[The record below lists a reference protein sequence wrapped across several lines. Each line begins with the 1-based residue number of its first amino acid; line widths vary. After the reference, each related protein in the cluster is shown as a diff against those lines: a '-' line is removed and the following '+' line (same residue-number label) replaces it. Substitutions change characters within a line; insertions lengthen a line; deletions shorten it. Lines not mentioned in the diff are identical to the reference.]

1 MNYLLST
8 KRASTAFAL
17 SIGAG
22 VIALIIGLVVGGG
35 AAAAELA
42 DPGAVVRFGQPIAK
56 LVLNFSM
63 AVTVGTLVFAAFALP
78 NKSAL
83 LPKALDLAAGAAVV
97 WALAGAMNFLFT
109 YLYVSGSA
117 ISFEDSFGQSLW
129 LFATSIEL
137 GISLALNVA
146 AAVVISVLAIMFR
159 SLTATA
165 LIAALGFAALAP
177 MALIGHSAGAA
188 GHAMAVNSI
197 GIHLVAVVIWIGGLV
212 ALFSLRAESA
222 QESASFTKRYSTLAL
237 AAFVLISI
245 SGVANAS
252 VRITK
257 IEMLFSAYGL
267 LIALKVGALVLLGVL
282 GAMYR
287 TSLISKLSQA
297 TDKTAASA
305 KKFLGL
311 VAVEFVIMGTAIGFA
326 TALGKT
332 ALPLDG
338 NGITEVT
345 PAQILTGEPLPPEL
359 TPMRWLTEWKLD
371 LFWGII
377 CFAAIGAYLVGV
389 RRLAKRGDGWPWLRT
404 ASWVTGMLVLFY
416 VTSGALNAYQEYLFS
431 VHMIGHMILAM
442 GIPVLLVPGAPITL
456 LMRAVEKRQDDSR
469 GVREWALW
477 AVHTRYARFVANPL
491 VAAVL
496 FGSSLVTFY
505 YTPLFNWA
513 ASEHIGHMWMVAHF
527 LITGYLFAQA
537 LIGIDPGPDR
547 LPFVARLL
555 LLIATMA
562 FHAFFGL
569 SLMSGSG
576 LLLADWYG
584 AMGRTWGESP
594 LDDQHTGG
602 AIAWGIGELPTA
614 ALTIIVCVQWFKS
627 DSRDAKRLDRQSD
640 RTGNKDVTDYNEMLA
655 KLAARDARTDRAS
668 TNQAGTNEGGK
679 GGNR

>member
-1 MNYLLST
+1 MTQTLNET
-8 KRASTAFAL
+8 KRASAAFAL

-22 VIALIIGLVVGGG
+22 VIALIIGLVLGGG
-35 AAAAELA
+35 AAAVELA
-42 DPGAVVRFGQPIAK
+42 DPGAVVRYGQPIAK
-56 LVLNFSM
+56 LILNFSM
-63 AVTVGTLVFAAFALP
+63 AVSVGTLVFAAFALP
-78 NKSAL
+78 DSKEISKTPMLA
-83 LPKALDLAAGAAVV
+83 KALDLAAWSAVV
-97 WALAGAMNFLFT
+97 WALAAATNFLFT

-117 ISFEDSFGQSLW
+117 ISIEQSFGESLW
-129 LFATSIEL
+129 MFATTIEM

-146 AAVVISVLAIMFR
+146 AAIAVSVLALMFR

-165 LIAALGFAALAP
+165 LLAALGLAALVP
-177 MALIGHSAGAA
+177 LALIGHAAGTA

-197 GIHLVAVVIWIGGLV
+197 GLHLVAVVIWVGGLV
-212 ALFSLRAESA
+212 ALFAVRGNSAAESA
-222 QESASFTKRYSTLAL
+222 LYTKRYSTLAL
-237 AAFVLISI
+237 VGFVLISI
-245 SGVANAS
+245 SGVFNAT

-257 IEMLFSAYGL
+257 IEMLFSEYGL
-267 LIALKVGALVLLGVL
+267 LLALKVGALVLLGVL

-287 TSLISKLSQA
+287 TSLIAKLGQA
-297 TDKTAASA
+297 VDQSAGSA

-326 TALGKT
+326 TALAKT
-332 ALPLDG
+332 AVPLDG
-338 NGITEVT
+338 DGITDVT

-359 TPMRWLTEWKLD
+359 TPIRWLTEWKLD

-377 CFAAIGAYLVGV
+377 CFAAIGAYLIGV
-389 RRLAKRGDGWPWLRT
+389 RRLAKRGDAWPWLRT

-416 VTSGALNAYQEYLFS
+416 TTSGALNAYQEYLFS

-442 GIPVLLVPGAPITL
+442 GIPVLLVPGAPVTL

-469 GVREWALW
+469 GVREWVLW
-477 AVHTRYARFVANPL
+477 AVHTKYARFVAHPI

-513 ASEHIGHMWMVAHF
+513 TSEHIGHMWMVAHF

-547 LPFVARLL
+547 LPYAARLL

-584 AMGRTWGESP
+584 AMGRTWGEAP
-594 LDDQHTGG
+594 IDDQHTGG

-640 RTGNKDVTDYNEMLA
+640 RTGNKDVSDYNEMLA
-655 KLAARDARTDRAS
+655 KLAARDARA
-668 TNQAGTNEGGK
+668 EGGSRS
-679 GGNR
+679 GGER